1 MTEQLPN
8 GVTLTWSGAQFRP
21 GTDSM
26 VLADFAVFSPRVSI
40 ADLGCGCG
48 ALSLLLCAKYP
59 QAQLTGVELQAQAA
73 AAAQENAARNGLTA
87 RFHVICGDLR
97 EHRTCL
103 PHGAFDGVIANPP
116 YYPTASGKL
125 AQTDSLAAAR
135 SERTCTL
142 DELCRC
148 AAWLLKYG
156 GRFCLVHKPE
166 RLADII
172 CALRQNALEPK
183 RIRFV
188 RHRPGAPVSLVLLE
202 SRLGAKP
209 SLAYESDLI
218 LYDGDGKP
226 SADFIRIYHQEA

>member
-1 MTEQLPN
+1 M
-8 GVTLTWSGAQFRP
+8 
-21 GTDSM
+21 
-26 VLADFAVFSPRVSI
+26 
-40 ADLGCGCG
+40 
-48 ALSLLLCAKYP
+48 
-59 QAQLTGVELQAQAA
+59 
-73 AAAQENAARNGLTA
+73 
-87 RFHVICGDLR
+87 
-97 EHRTCL
+97 

-135 SERTCTL
+135 SEQTCTL

-188 RHRPGAPVSLVLLE
+188 RHRLGAPVSLVLLE